1 MTENSELAAAQ
12 KHSENSLR
20 MFVATAEG
28 YQTLAE
34 EKTDFRRS
42 VCEGEAVVVTHCSP
56 PKAQEEDPQSTAVPS
71 QQILHSDA
79 IEMEPETMETKSL
92 TEYFSKMHMDATMP
106 NCQRQ
111 RRPNELESSLP
122 DEGADDVT
130 QMKMADPNRDEP
142 HLTGTYSGFNAH
154 DSHQF
159 EMERMSLPFHETSQR
174 WQQMAEN
181 KAAGRPPPEYPQEC
195 GALPGADQA
204 MAKGERLD
212 ESAPA
217 GLCKYMRSPAKESYG
232 PEQAP
237 IHPAEQQQQ
246 QLGKA
251 APTEPDVARL
261 YEYHL
266 AKRMSSLQS
275 EGIHSLQSSQCSSI
289 DAGCST
295 GSSSCVTPMDS
306 PLCIADSTHL
316 LSESSLKGL
325 GYGTP
330 EEKAYAKPPHP
341 NMDPS
346 LVRKVHAQP
355 GTEPP
360 FGTIR
365 DGCHRMPKI
374 RETTGIP
381 ELHFLYRMPSMYTTY
396 CI

>member
-42 VCEGEAVVVTHCSP
+42 VCEGEGVVSTHCSP
-56 PKAQEEDPQSTAVPS
+56 PKPQEEDHQSMAVPS
-71 QQILHSDA
+71 PQILRSDA

-92 TEYFSKMHMDATMP
+92 TDYFSSMHTDTVMP
-106 NCQRQ
+106 SCQRQ
-111 RRPNELESSLP
+111 RKPNEGESALP
-122 DEGADDVT
+122 DEGTDDAT
-130 QMKMADPNRDEP
+130 QMKFPDSNRDDA
-142 HLTGTYSGFNAH
+142 HLLGKYSNFNSH

-159 EMERMSLPFHETSQR
+159 EMERMSLPFHEKSQR
-174 WQQMAEN
+174 WQQMAEI
-181 KAAGRPPPEYPQEC
+181 KAAGRTPPEYPHNC
-195 GALPGADQA
+195 SALPGADKA
-204 MAKGERLD
+204 VTKGERLD
-212 ESAPA
+212 ENAPA
-217 GLCKYMRSPAKESYG
+217 GLCKYTRSPAKEPY
-232 PEQAP
+232 PREHANTL
-237 IHPAEQQQQ
+237 PADQQQQ

-251 APTEPDVARL
+251 APTEPDVTRL

-266 AKRMSSLQS
+266 TKRMSSLQS

-306 PLCIADSTHL
+306 PLCVADGTHL

-325 GYGTP
+325 GYGAP
-330 EEKAYAKPPHP
+330 EDKAYAKPPHP

-374 RETTGIP
+374 RETTGISDQ
-381 ELHFLYRMPSMYTTY
+381 HFFYGMR
-396 CI
+396 IV